1 MLDNLKFKLD
11 KIPKKSGVYLWKD
24 KIGNVIYV
32 GKAKNLFNRTHQ
44 YFLNNINAKTNELVD
59 NIYDVDFIVSK
70 NDNDALILEFNL
82 INKYKP
88 KFNILLKENNNYPY
102 IVLTNELNPR
112 LIYTRNYKKFKGKYF
127 GPLASN
133 TMNKYSIYNL
143 LQRLFPLRKCSSLP
157 KKSCLYYDMKM
168 CLAPCVNKIGKNEYD
183 IIIKQINDFFS
194 GNNRQILLTLKN
206 KEKIES
212 KNLNYEQAQ
221 KYLEL
226 IKAINSLKDN
236 VRVNVQLNSNQ
247 KIDIVGYFIK
257 DNYLTIMIH
266 SYIKGKLLEVNK
278 QITEMY
284 SDVNELLSS
293 YLNQYYQNNLN
304 KPSYLYIR
312 DKIELINDIAIINPV
327 KGKFSELISNAN
339 VNAEQYF
346 KSNYLVYQKQKQN
359 NELAYEEL
367 KKLLNVDNLSLIHAF
382 DMSSLFHKD
391 KIGVMIGLENGT
403 FNKKLYRKFIIKN
416 DSSQGDTQYM
426 YEVATR
432 QYKRMVNEQQSLPN
446 LIIVDG
452 GINQINAIILALKTL
467 SLDKI
472 IPVIGLSKNKMHKT
486 DSIVLSNNH
495 KIALEKKSGL
505 YFYLFNIQ
513 EEVHRFAIN
522 FNRSKRKIK

>member
-1 MLDNLKFKLD
+1 
-11 KIPKKSGVYLWKD
+11 
-24 KIGNVIYV
+24 
-32 GKAKNLFNRTHQ
+32 
-44 YFLNNINAKTNELVD
+44 
-59 NIYDVDFIVSK
+59 
-70 NDNDALILEFNL
+70 
-82 INKYKP
+82 
-88 KFNILLKENNNYPY
+88 
-102 IVLTNELNPR
+102 
-112 LIYTRNYKKFKGKYF
+112 
-127 GPLASN
+127 
-133 TMNKYSIYNL
+133 
-143 LQRLFPLRKCSSLP
+143 
-157 KKSCLYYDMKM
+157 MKM